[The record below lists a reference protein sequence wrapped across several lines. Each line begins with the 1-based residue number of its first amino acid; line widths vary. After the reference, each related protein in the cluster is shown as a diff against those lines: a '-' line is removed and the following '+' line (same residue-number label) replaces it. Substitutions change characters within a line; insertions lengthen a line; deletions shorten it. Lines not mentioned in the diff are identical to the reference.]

1 MSAHIELTVRPYQI
15 APLSLLLGVKKPVQT
30 GERESSGDIK
40 IPEAPDLSQPPW
52 RNKKEKFRYPL
63 CIETYPLRPNSPPFS
78 LHYWVQVTSL

>member
-40 IPEAPDLSQPPW
+40 IPEAPDGPHVSSGPYFFIVFLHQISYT
-52 RNKKEKFRYPL
+52 NDV
-63 CIETYPLRPNSPPFS
+63 ETSFK
-78 LHYWVQVTSL
+78 